1 VADNAETDDPG
12 EGMAMIAILG
22 QVKYLTDSAKMAGR
36 EAKLDGDE
44 AQRYVDRIL
53 SRVRDEMHAEAYT
66 FTSALRLAV
75 GANYASEARRRRRR
89 NDESDDESSE
99 ESDESD
105 SSSSSD
111 SAPPAK
117 KRAKKAKAGKKAK
130 KAKKASGSSKKEKA
144 KGGGKS
150 EKGGK
155 KVCHAWARP
164 RGHVTRRTVA
174 GRPPASP
181 DRWPRA
187 AGAAEGATAEP
198 AAPPPNAATAAKHRT

>member
-1 VADNAETDDPG
+1 MADNAETDDPG

-36 EAKLDGDE
+36 EAKLDGTE
-44 AQRYVDRIL
+44 AQRYIDRIL

-99 ESDESD
+99 ESAESD
-105 SSSSSD
+105 SSASSD
-111 SAPPAK
+111 SAPPK

-130 KAKKASGSSKKEKA
+130 KAKKPAGSSKKEKA

-164 RGHVTRRTVA
+164 RGHATRGTAA
-174 GRPPASP
+174 GRPP
-181 DRWPRA
+181 
-187 AGAAEGATAEP
+187 TARE
-198 AAPPPNAATAAKHRT
+198 